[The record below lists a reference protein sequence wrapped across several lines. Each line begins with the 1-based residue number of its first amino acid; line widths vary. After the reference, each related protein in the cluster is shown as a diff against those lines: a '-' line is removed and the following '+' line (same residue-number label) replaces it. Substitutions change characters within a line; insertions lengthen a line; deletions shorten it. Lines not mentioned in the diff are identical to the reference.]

1 MIKLTHLDGREFL
14 LNEDYIETIETAP
27 DTVITMHTGQRII
40 VAEEADEIAVRIR
53 AYRRFLNS
61 QSNDKG

>member
-14 LNEDYIETIETAP
+14 LNENYIETIEATP

-40 VAEEADEIAVRIR
+40 VAEGMDEIGVRIR
-53 AYRRFLNS
+53 AFQRFLRA
-61 QSNDKG
+61 QDKG